1 MEVHVGVPNAEGRRS
16 VEALTLLHVI
26 GKDLQ
31 VELFDKRRMSK
42 ILISTSNLLSHHVPR
57 GTGVIF
63 HVGVIRPINIVE
75 CLHRLITIAPLLQVR
90 GWKQPA
96 QSYVIGQNC
105 PSVTSFG
112 PKRISE
118 NDECSNVCHKMK
130 THQ

>member
-42 ILISTSNLLSHHVPR
+42 ILISTSALLSHHVPR

-63 HVGVIRPINIVE
+63 HVGVIRHNQ
-75 CLHRLITIAPLLQVR
+75 HRRVP
-90 GWKQPA
+90 P
-96 QSYVIGQNC
+96 
-105 PSVTSFG
+105 
-112 PKRISE
+112 
-118 NDECSNVCHKMK
+118 
-130 THQ
+130 